1 MIVGSLDKV
10 QVTTAFRLTCRR
22 IGHCED
28 TQAGLYR
35 QVKVSLDPWS
45 IARLGLVP
53 LDNVPN
59 SVES

>member
-10 QVTTAFRLTCRR
+10 EVTTAFRLTCRR

-28 TQAGLYR
+28 AKAGLYR
-35 QVKVSLDPWS
+35 KVKVSLHLWS

-53 LDNVPN
+53 SDKVPN
-59 SVES
+59 RVES